1 MKLDDI
7 KKLIDVMN
15 EHHLVE
21 IAYEEE
27 GKKIHLRRA
36 ELSGHLPEA
45 GHPHGTDA
53 EPVVTVHPVD
63 DKKPVSDENLIY
75 VKSPMVGTFY
85 SAPKP
90 GVEPYVAIGDPVHPD
105 TTVCIIEAMKTMN
118 ELKAECEGVIA
129 EIKVKH
135 RNGCSLFR
143 GRPRCK
149 LLAV

>member
-36 ELSGHLPEA
+36 ELSGLSAETGHL
-45 GHPHGTDA
+45 HGTDA

-63 DKKPVSDENLIY
+63 DKKPVSDANLIY

-129 EIKVKH
+129 EIKVKS
-135 RNGCSLFR
+135 GDPVEFGQVLFVIR
-143 GRPRCK
+143 K
-149 LLAV
+149 K